1 MQNSRL
7 GQNIHPSADK
17 IKIVLFHL
25 VAEKGVVDQVNP
37 SRHGIPQAIYKPE
50 GDALFDPHGI
60 RGLEKVSKLY
70 LSLLTIDW
78 QRHLLLVLWI
88 GNRHVQEVVCRRKL
102 IQCLRTV

>member
-1 MQNSRL
+1 MLENFGQLYYYDKIADDAEISRL

-70 LSLLTIDW
+70 SSLLTID
-78 QRHLLLVLWI
+78 
-88 GNRHVQEVVCRRKL
+88 
-102 IQCLRTV
+102 

>member
-1 MQNSRL
+1 MISIRILASLLVVLVRIPAFGRYSRL

-50 GDALFDPHGI
+50 GDALFDSHGI
-60 RGLEKVSKLY
+60 RGLEKE
-70 LSLLTIDW
+70 
-78 QRHLLLVLWI
+78 
-88 GNRHVQEVVCRRKL
+88 G
-102 IQCLRTV
+102 